1 MMKCVP
7 AKTPGRHVMY
17 TAGETTSAFGLREK
31 TALELSPTE
40 RVTDRQRL
48 HQSRPDQDN
57 ITMAAI
63 FVSKLGPD
71 YTEYFACKLGKSGN
85 N

>member
-1 MMKCVP
+1 
-7 AKTPGRHVMY
+7 MY
-17 TAGETTSAFGLREK
+17 TAGETTSAFGLRQK

-40 RVTDRQRL
+40 RATDRQRL
-48 HQSRPDQDN
+48 HQSRPDQDE

-63 FVSKLGPD
+63 FISKFGPD

-85 N
+85 K